1 MQEYDESFFR
11 AKANKR
17 AGITWLAL
25 IFIATIYYG
34 IKTKNGEIARGY
46 FIAFTVVGWVTYI
59 TGYIVSMIKG
69 KAAKEYKWVLGI
81 CYLLFYAVIAW
92 TALDK
97 ISYIFILPLLSIL
110 ILYKDP
116 KFIKMIMWF
125 TLFVLISSNIYK
137 GVAKGMMDFVASE
150 ECALQF
156 AIVLCCFACCS
167 SIRIMSSL
175 SSFAIVL
182 CCFACT
188 NMAIRHLVESD
199 GALTGSIE
207 SELAQVVQTVEQVK
221 DASNSIVDGVTV
233 VRELAD
239 ENKQGANNVVK
250 DMGTLAKNNG
260 ILNDKTVSSIEM
272 TKVIDTQVKDVSDL
286 MEEFSKLIE
295 KSVEHA
301 DLSADELTE
310 VVEITNRMSAL
321 SSKIETILETFKKEF
336 ENVKQET
343 STIEGITS
351 QTNLLA
357 LNASIEAARAGEAG
371 KGFAVVADQIRSLSS
386 GTQDSSNS
394 IMEAL
399 SHLEATSD
407 EMLQSITE
415 TVELIQLNIEKVSTV
430 NKSVSDITS
439 DATSLGDNIKVVDS
453 AVKQVENSNET
464 LTANMNQ
471 VGEIMQIMTE
481 SINNAEQTTKTMLSK
496 YEASAKSATD
506 IESVVGE
513 LMEELGI
520 GGFMNVSD
528 IKSGMKFRMVIED
541 QTNAKE
547 EYTGEVVDRKDNNVY
562 ININNRAAFDDKR
575 RNLKCSFNAVVDN
588 VLYCWNGIAIH
599 NVKAGEKGQFKL
611 TIDTNPQVYNRRKYP
626 RMPLDNK
633 CTISVDGTDITYYGH
648 MVNISANGF
657 AFSVND
663 SSFEN
668 MKGKNI
674 VIEIDNFDV
683 IKDKEIQGCIIRCS
697 NDEGNYIV
705 GCRMPEDSNEI
716 KDYVN
721 KNYSE

>member
-156 AIVLCCFACCS
+156 AIVLCCFAC
-167 SIRIMSSL
+167 
-175 SSFAIVL
+175 
-182 CCFACT
+182 T

-272 TKVIDTQVKDVSDL
+272 TKVIDTQVKDVSEL

>member
-156 AIVLCCFACCS
+156 AIVLCCFAC
-167 SIRIMSSL
+167 
-175 SSFAIVL
+175 
-182 CCFACT
+182 T

-250 DMGTLAKNNG
+250 DMGTLAKNND

-310 VVEITNRMSAL
+310 VVDITNRMSAL

-407 EMLQSITE
+407 EMLESITE

-528 IKSGMKFRMVIED
+528 IKSGMKFRMVIEG
-541 QTNAKE
+541 QTNARE

>member
-156 AIVLCCFACCS
+156 AIVLCCFAC
-167 SIRIMSSL
+167 
-175 SSFAIVL
+175 
-182 CCFACT
+182 T

-310 VVEITNRMSAL
+310 VVDITNRMSVL

-407 EMLQSITE
+407 EMLESITE

-439 DATSLGDNIKVVDS
+439 DATSLGDNIKIVDS

-471 VGEIMQIMTE
+471 VGEIMQIMTD

-496 YEASAKSATD
+496 YEASARSATD

-528 IKSGMKFRMVIED
+528 IKSGMKFRMVIEG
-541 QTNAKE
+541 QTNARE

-562 ININNRAAFDDKR
+562 ININNRATFDDKR

-588 VLYCWNGIAIH
+588 VLYCWNDIAIH

-663 SSFEN
+663 SSFET
-668 MKGKNI
+668 MKGQNI

>member
-150 ECALQF
+150 ECALQ
-156 AIVLCCFACCS
+156 
-167 SIRIMSSL
+167 
-175 SSFAIVL
+175 FAIVL

-415 TVELIQLNIEKVSTV
+415 TVELIQLNIEKVSIV

>member
-150 ECALQF
+150 ECALQ
-156 AIVLCCFACCS
+156 
-167 SIRIMSSL
+167 
-175 SSFAIVL
+175 FAIVL

-371 KGFAVVADQIRSLSS
+371 MGFAVVADQIRSLSS

>member
-150 ECALQF
+150 ECALQ
-156 AIVLCCFACCS
+156 
-167 SIRIMSSL
+167 
-175 SSFAIVL
+175 FAIVL

-496 YEASAKSATD
+496 YEVSAKSATD

>member
-150 ECALQF
+150 ECALQ
-156 AIVLCCFACCS
+156 
-167 SIRIMSSL
+167 
-175 SSFAIVL
+175 FAIVL

-386 GTQDSSNS
+386 GPQDSSNS

>member
-156 AIVLCCFACCS
+156 AIVLCCFAC
-167 SIRIMSSL
+167 
-175 SSFAIVL
+175 
-182 CCFACT
+182 T

-310 VVEITNRMSAL
+310 IVDITNRMSVL

-407 EMLQSITE
+407 EMLESITE

-439 DATSLGDNIKVVDS
+439 DATSLGDNIKIVDS

-496 YEASAKSATD
+496 YEASARSATD

-528 IKSGMKFRMVIED
+528 IKSGMKFRMVIEG
-541 QTNAKE
+541 QTNARE

>member
-156 AIVLCCFACCS
+156 AIVLCCFAC
-167 SIRIMSSL
+167 
-175 SSFAIVL
+175 
-182 CCFACT
+182 T

-250 DMGTLAKNNG
+250 DMGTLAKNND

-310 VVEITNRMSAL
+310 VVDITNRMSTL

-407 EMLQSITE
+407 EMLESITE

-439 DATSLGDNIKVVDS
+439 DATSLGDNIKIVDS

-528 IKSGMKFRMVIED
+528 IKSGMKFRMVIEG
-541 QTNAKE
+541 QTNARE

-588 VLYCWNGIAIH
+588 VLYCWNDIAIH

>member
-150 ECALQF
+150 ECALQ
-156 AIVLCCFACCS
+156 
-167 SIRIMSSL
+167 
-175 SSFAIVL
+175 FAIVL

-407 EMLQSITE
+407 EMLESITE

-439 DATSLGDNIKVVDS
+439 DATSLGDNIKVVNS

>member
-150 ECALQF
+150 ECALQ
-156 AIVLCCFACCS
+156 
-167 SIRIMSSL
+167 
-175 SSFAIVL
+175 FAIVL

-611 TIDTNPQVYNRRKYP
+611 TIDTNPQVYNRRKYS

>member
-69 KAAKEYKWVLGI
+69 KAAKEYKWGLGI

-150 ECALQF
+150 ECALQ
-156 AIVLCCFACCS
+156 
-167 SIRIMSSL
+167 
-175 SSFAIVL
+175 FAIVL

>member
-156 AIVLCCFACCS
+156 AIVLCCFAC
-167 SIRIMSSL
+167 
-175 SSFAIVL
+175 
-182 CCFACT
+182 T

-260 ILNDKTVSSIEM
+260 ILNNKTVSSIEM

-310 VVEITNRMSAL
+310 VVDITNRMSVL

-407 EMLQSITE
+407 EMLESITE

-496 YEASAKSATD
+496 YEASARSATD

-528 IKSGMKFRMVIED
+528 IKSGMKFRMVIEG
-541 QTNAKE
+541 QTNARE

>member
-156 AIVLCCFACCS
+156 AIVLCCFAC
-167 SIRIMSSL
+167 
-175 SSFAIVL
+175 
-182 CCFACT
+182 T

-250 DMGTLAKNNG
+250 DMGTLAKNND

-386 GTQDSSNS
+386 GTQESSNS

-407 EMLQSITE
+407 EMLESITE

-439 DATSLGDNIKVVDS
+439 DATSLGDNIKIVDS

-496 YEASAKSATD
+496 YEASARSATD

-528 IKSGMKFRMVIED
+528 IKSGMKFRMVIEG
-541 QTNAKE
+541 QTNARE

-663 SSFEN
+663 SSFET
-668 MKGKNI
+668 MKGQNI

>member
-150 ECALQF
+150 ECALQ
-156 AIVLCCFACCS
+156 
-167 SIRIMSSL
+167 
-175 SSFAIVL
+175 FAIVL

-611 TIDTNPQVYNRRKYP
+611 TIDTNPQVCNRRKYP

>member
-150 ECALQF
+150 ECALQ
-156 AIVLCCFACCS
+156 
-167 SIRIMSSL
+167 
-175 SSFAIVL
+175 FAIVL

-633 CTISVDGTDITYYGH
+633 CTISVDDTDITYYGH

>member
-150 ECALQF
+150 ECALQ
-156 AIVLCCFACCS
+156 
-167 SIRIMSSL
+167 
-175 SSFAIVL
+175 FAIVL

-626 RMPLDNK
+626 RMPLNNS
-633 CTISVDGTDITYYGH
+633 CTIGVDGTDITYYGR

-663 SSFEN
+663 AAFET
-668 MKGKNI
+668 MKGQNI
-674 VIEIDNFDV
+674 AIRIDNFDV
-683 IKDKEIQGCIIRCS
+683 VKGKEIQGCIIRCS

-705 GCRMPEDSNEI
+705 GCRMPEDSSEI
-716 KDYVN
+716 KDYVS

>member
-46 FIAFTVVGWVTYI
+46 FIAFTGVGWVTYI

-150 ECALQF
+150 ECALQ
-156 AIVLCCFACCS
+156 
-167 SIRIMSSL
+167 
-175 SSFAIVL
+175 FAIVL

>member
-150 ECALQF
+150 ECALQ
-156 AIVLCCFACCS
+156 
-167 SIRIMSSL
+167 
-175 SSFAIVL
+175 FAIVL

-407 EMLQSITE
+407 EMLESITE

-575 RNLKCSFNAVVDN
+575 RNLKCLFNAVVDN

>member
-150 ECALQF
+150 ECALQ
-156 AIVLCCFACCS
+156 
-167 SIRIMSSL
+167 
-175 SSFAIVL
+175 FAIVL

-496 YEASAKSATD
+496 YEASARSATD

-528 IKSGMKFRMVIED
+528 IKSGMKFRMVIEG
-541 QTNAKE
+541 QTNARE

-562 ININNRAAFDDKR
+562 ININNRATFDDKR

-588 VLYCWNGIAIH
+588 VLYCWNDIAIH

>member
-156 AIVLCCFACCS
+156 AIVLCCFAC
-167 SIRIMSSL
+167 
-175 SSFAIVL
+175 
-182 CCFACT
+182 T

-250 DMGTLAKNNG
+250 DMGTLAKNND

-407 EMLQSITE
+407 EMLESITE

-496 YEASAKSATD
+496 YEASARSATD

-528 IKSGMKFRMVIED
+528 IKSGMKFRMVIEG
-541 QTNAKE
+541 QTNARE

-562 ININNRAAFDDKR
+562 ININNRATFDDKR

-588 VLYCWNGIAIH
+588 VLYCWNDIAIH

-611 TIDTNPQVYNRRKYP
+611 TIDTNPQVYNRRNYP

>member
-150 ECALQF
+150 ECALQ
-156 AIVLCCFACCS
+156 
-167 SIRIMSSL
+167 
-175 SSFAIVL
+175 FAIVL

-528 IKSGMKFRMVIED
+528 IKSGMKFRMVIKD

-663 SSFEN
+663 SSFET
-668 MKGKNI
+668 MKGQNI

>member
-156 AIVLCCFACCS
+156 AIVLCCFAC
-167 SIRIMSSL
+167 
-175 SSFAIVL
+175 
-182 CCFACT
+182 T

-199 GALTGSIE
+199 GALTGSME

-250 DMGTLAKNNG
+250 DMGTLAKNND

-310 VVEITNRMSAL
+310 VVDITNRMSVL

-407 EMLQSITE
+407 EMLESITE

-439 DATSLGDNIKVVDS
+439 DATSLGDNIKIVDS

-496 YEASAKSATD
+496 YEASARSATD

-528 IKSGMKFRMVIED
+528 IKSGMKFRMVIEV
-541 QTNAKE
+541 QTNARE

>member
-69 KAAKEYKWVLGI
+69 KAAKEYKWALGI

-150 ECALQF
+150 ECALQ
-156 AIVLCCFACCS
+156 
-167 SIRIMSSL
+167 
-175 SSFAIVL
+175 FAIVL

-520 GGFMNVSD
+520 GGFMNVYD

>member
-156 AIVLCCFACCS
+156 AIVLCCFAC
-167 SIRIMSSL
+167 
-175 SSFAIVL
+175 
-182 CCFACT
+182 T

-250 DMGTLAKNNG
+250 DMGTLAN
-260 ILNDKTVSSIEM
+260 KTVSSIEM

>member
-156 AIVLCCFACCS
+156 AIVLS
-167 SIRIMSSL
+167 
-175 SSFAIVL
+175 
-182 CCFACT
+182 CFACT

-310 VVEITNRMSAL
+310 VVDITNRMSVL

-407 EMLQSITE
+407 EMLESITE

-439 DATSLGDNIKVVDS
+439 DATSLGDNIKIVDS

-496 YEASAKSATD
+496 YEASARSATD

-528 IKSGMKFRMVIED
+528 IKSGMKFRMVIEG
-541 QTNAKE
+541 QTNARE

-562 ININNRAAFDDKR
+562 ININNRATFDDKR

-588 VLYCWNGIAIH
+588 VLYCWNDIAIH

>member
-156 AIVLCCFACCS
+156 AIVLCCFAC
-167 SIRIMSSL
+167 
-175 SSFAIVL
+175 
-182 CCFACT
+182 T

-301 DLSADELTE
+301 DLSADDLTE

-407 EMLQSITE
+407 EMLESITE

>member
-137 GVAKGMMDFVASE
+137 GVAKVMMDFVASE
-150 ECALQF
+150 ECALQ
-156 AIVLCCFACCS
+156 
-167 SIRIMSSL
+167 
-175 SSFAIVL
+175 FAIVL

-250 DMGTLAKNNG
+250 DMGTLAKNND

-386 GTQDSSNS
+386 GTQESSNS

-407 EMLQSITE
+407 EMLESITE

-439 DATSLGDNIKVVDS
+439 DATSLGDNIKIVDS

-496 YEASAKSATD
+496 YEASARSATD

-528 IKSGMKFRMVIED
+528 IKSGMKFRMVIEG
-541 QTNAKE
+541 QTNARE

>member
-150 ECALQF
+150 ECALQ
-156 AIVLCCFACCS
+156 
-167 SIRIMSSL
+167 
-175 SSFAIVL
+175 FAIVL

-407 EMLQSITE
+407 EMLESITE

-663 SSFEN
+663 AAFET
-668 MKGKNI
+668 MKGQNI

>member
-69 KAAKEYKWVLGI
+69 KAAKEYKLVLGI

-150 ECALQF
+150 ECALQ
-156 AIVLCCFACCS
+156 
-167 SIRIMSSL
+167 
-175 SSFAIVL
+175 FAIVL

>member
-156 AIVLCCFACCS
+156 AIVLCCFAC
-167 SIRIMSSL
+167 
-175 SSFAIVL
+175 
-182 CCFACT
+182 T

-260 ILNDKTVSSIEM
+260 ILNDKAVSSIEM

-415 TVELIQLNIEKVSTV
+415 TDELIQLNIEKVSTV

>member
-156 AIVLCCFACCS
+156 AIVLCCFAC
-167 SIRIMSSL
+167 
-175 SSFAIVL
+175 
-182 CCFACT
+182 T

-260 ILNDKTVSSIEM
+260 ILNYKTVSSIEM

-407 EMLQSITE
+407 EMLESITE

-562 ININNRAAFDDKR
+562 INININNRAAFDDKR

-705 GCRMPEDSNEI
+705 GCRMPDDSNEI

>member
-150 ECALQF
+150 ECALQ
-156 AIVLCCFACCS
+156 
-167 SIRIMSSL
+167 
-175 SSFAIVL
+175 FAIVL

-683 IKDKEIQGCIIRCS
+683 IKDKEIQGCIIRFS